1 MRSLSKL
8 ITHGVKTT
16 KSAPN
21 SLSNIISVNI
31 SDRKKTE
38 NRSIANK
45 LINHNRSNTLY
56 KLEIIENPI
65 ATLYQLGE

>member
-8 ITHGVKTT
+8 ITHGPRTT
-16 KSAPN
+16 KSTQN
-21 SLSNIISVNI
+21 SLSNIISINV
-31 SDRKKTE
+31 SDKKKTE

-56 KLEIIENPI
+56 KLEIIDNPI
-65 ATLYQLGE
+65 STLYQLGE